1 VQVDYNVV
9 HLRTSLVQLF
19 VLLLQNFEKVV
30 QMIKLKRFG
39 GAPNGYPLAPL
50 SDHGPILLLLQWTY
64 TLRCRRGRKLFRYEI
79 MWESH
84 EDFPS
89 MMIECHVGAELK
101 KLNGELEHLKSAP
114 KTISSNVLHLYS
126 D

>member
-1 VQVDYNVV
+1 
-9 HLRTSLVQLF
+9 
-19 VLLLQNFEKVV
+19 
-30 QMIKLKRFG
+30 
-39 GAPNGYPLAPL
+39 
-50 SDHGPILLLLQWTY
+50 
-64 TLRCRRGRKLFRYEI
+64 

-89 MMIECHVGAELK
+89 MMMECHVGTELK

-126 D
+126 DGRKEREESGLAKGEGLQRRRPSLRA